1 LFVGYPTISTQ
12 VGGNSNCTT
21 PPITFDGTADFR
33 PVGRSQKLRSMKQ
46 GALMI
51 DAAFFGNGVLRTRM
65 VVYQR
70 MRTAKSIL

>member
-1 LFVGYPTISTQ
+1 
-12 VGGNSNCTT
+12 
-21 PPITFDGTADFR
+21 
-33 PVGRSQKLRSMKQ
+33 
-46 GALMI
+46 MI